1 MQVIAPSHK
10 RFAVLFF
17 LPSCCV
23 SADTGVKNGGSF
35 LVTEKIEK
43 APNSRYPHY
52 NTISNQQWFPKH
64 QQTPRMAEPNSNRR
78 LKKSSR
84 RGTFHGSNPLNSI

>member
-17 LPSCCV
+17 PPSCFV
-23 SADTGVKNGGSF
+23 SAETGVKNGGSF
-35 LVTEKIEK
+35 SVTEKIEK
-43 APNSRYPHY
+43 APNSIHITIQHPTNNGFQ
-52 NTISNQQWFPKH
+52 NTNKH
-64 QQTPRMAEPNSNRR
+64 PEWLSRTKFKSPF
-78 LKKSSR
+78 KKSSR